1 MTKPGMA
8 GEATLDEIL
17 ASIRKVLD
25 KEGPGGKGGDEH
37 VFAALAPAPAQSHAG
52 AQPHPAQARYARP
65 GGEPA
70 AERSPLMDRIARV
83 VGTPGHDSAAPIH
96 PAPAPASG
104 ALEKFIES
112 DLGDLLAEPSKL
124 STPTASAAGAS
135 VAPSPASSPA
145 PISAPI
151 PVLGPL
157 PAPDASPAPHWPA
170 AMAAAPS
177 APGAP
182 VRGAMLPPRSEPSFA
197 VLADPPPARSDAQ
210 PAGAADAFGTLVP
223 SRLDTG
229 HGSASVASRLPP
241 LSASAATASPANA
254 SPFAAFRPGAPEPQ
268 GLPAF
273 PAPPA
278 GEPGKDRLAAA
289 SWSDMMR
296 RAEDAAEAPDS
307 SLAAQ
312 APAAEPVVLAAM
324 GAPRKPAAPQTMA
337 SAAAATPRV
346 PDAKPAAAADA
357 PPVDA
362 PLVQAASEPVVLAA
376 MGPKAAAAVP
386 SPAADANPGG
396 APRDGL
402 QTISRIETSAPA
414 VAAAGSRDA
423 TPAAITA
430 SSAIAAGDADT
441 NAAVASALG
450 ALAAGLAASSAKP
463 AAAQMPAEPVA
474 AQPVAAKAQQP
485 DLVKGLSM
493 SAAARPEVLSVA
505 EVPAATS
512 PASALPP
519 LAAPSAPVPPVD
531 AQVEIPAPVAAP
543 LTPPAAA
550 PAASAVDAPVA
561 SEAFLALASTPAA
574 PRAML
579 PSVIGSHGMLEPES
593 PLDDT
598 VAELLRPMLRQW
610 LADNMPRIVEKA
622 LRIELAE
629 SLKKEN

>member
-1 MTKPGMA
+1 
-8 GEATLDEIL
+8 
-17 ASIRKVLD
+17 
-25 KEGPGGKGGDEH
+25 
-37 VFAALAPAPAQSHAG
+37 
-52 AQPHPAQARYARP
+52 
-65 GGEPA
+65 
-70 AERSPLMDRIARV
+70 
-83 VGTPGHDSAAPIH
+83 
-96 PAPAPASG
+96 
-104 ALEKFIES
+104 
-112 DLGDLLAEPSKL
+112 
-124 STPTASAAGAS
+124 
-135 VAPSPASSPA
+135 
-145 PISAPI
+145 
-151 PVLGPL
+151 
-157 PAPDASPAPHWPA
+157 
-170 AMAAAPS
+170 
-177 APGAP
+177 
-182 VRGAMLPPRSEPSFA
+182 
-197 VLADPPPARSDAQ
+197 
-210 PAGAADAFGTLVP
+210 
-223 SRLDTG
+223 
-229 HGSASVASRLPP
+229 
-241 LSASAATASPANA
+241 
-254 SPFAAFRPGAPEPQ
+254 
-268 GLPAF
+268 
-273 PAPPA
+273 
-278 GEPGKDRLAAA
+278 
-289 SWSDMMR
+289 
-296 RAEDAAEAPDS
+296 
-307 SLAAQ
+307 
-312 APAAEPVVLAAM
+312 
-324 GAPRKPAAPQTMA
+324 
-337 SAAAATPRV
+337 
-346 PDAKPAAAADA
+346 
-357 PPVDA
+357 
-362 PLVQAASEPVVLAA
+362 